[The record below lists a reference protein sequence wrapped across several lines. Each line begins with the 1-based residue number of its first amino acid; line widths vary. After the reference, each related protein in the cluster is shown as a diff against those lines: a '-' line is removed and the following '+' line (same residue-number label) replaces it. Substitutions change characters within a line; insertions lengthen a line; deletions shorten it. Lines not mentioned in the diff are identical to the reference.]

1 MRTSFWPVIFATAA
15 LVPLSGVFAT
25 DAVPGGEIAPLPP
38 LPLGIS
44 DADIQVVEPETGDT
58 SAQSPAPPTQ
68 SPSFSQVSAV
78 VEPPAA
84 EKPAGPSPEQEA
96 NPAED
101 LAGPKAAPKPAP
113 PPNPYKGV
121 FYDNDFSYLDKPNN
135 PYFYLGDSL
144 KRRHLG
150 NWGVLD
156 IGGEYRLRQHN
167 EHILARDNNFI
178 LQRTR
183 IYGDL
188 HVGECLRAYA
198 EAIDATSS
206 WEDLP
211 PRATEENRFDALN
224 LFGDAKL
231 LDAERG
237 ELWFRGG
244 RQELLYGNQRLI
256 SPLDWGNT
264 RRTFDGV
271 KLFWRGE
278 RWNIDGFWVRP
289 VPAGQHVNN
298 DHNFDHPD
306 LDQEFYGLYMTRKG
320 RQGQTVDLYYLGFA
334 RYAGQNPFQ
343 THTFGSRWEG
353 KLDPWLWEIEA
364 AYQFGEYGPSD
375 HSAGFYT
382 LGVGRKFPRLGWD
395 PTLWFYYDW
404 ASGDK
409 DPTGGVH
416 GTFNQLFPLGH
427 KYFGYMDLVGRQN
440 IEDWNFLLTMKP
452 HSAWELGL
460 WWHIFRLQRARDA
473 LYDSAG
479 IPIRQDPTGLA
490 GRDVGN
496 EMDITLRWTF
506 HPRADVLFGYSHLFP
521 GRFLKLT
528 SGGGDQS
535 DFYYT
540 QLSIRF

>member
-44 DADIQVVEPETGDT
+44 DADIQVVEPETEGT

-78 VEPPAA
+78 EEPRAA
-84 EKPAGPSPEQEA
+84 EKSAGPSPEQEA

-101 LAGPKAAPKPAP
+101 FAGPKAAPKPAP

-353 KLDPWLWEIEA
+353 KLDSWLWEIEA

-479 IPIRQDPTGLA
+479 VPIRQDPTGLA

>member
-1 MRTSFWPVIFATAA
+1 MIKGFWPAAFVIGF
-15 LVPLSGVFAT
+15 LVPLGTYMVMA
-25 DAVPGGEIAPLPP
+25 DAPSKDGNPLSSIP
-38 LPLGIS
+38 LLIS
-44 DADIQVVEPETGDT
+44 DADVLVPDSEMIGAT
-58 SAQSPAPPTQ
+58 SENPTLRPR
-68 SPSFSQVSAV
+68 PSSLFTA
-78 VEPPAA
+78 
-84 EKPAGPSPEQEA
+84 
-96 NPAED
+96 AED
-101 LAGPKAAPKPAP
+101 LSPDGRPSQPPLEGERRSSEDVASPKPPAKP
-113 PPNPYKGV
+113 LSPPNPYKGV
-121 FYDNDFSYLDKPNN
+121 FYENDFSYLDKPGN
-135 PYFYLGDSL
+135 PYFFFGDL
-144 KRRHLG
+144 WKRRRIG
-150 NWGVLD
+150 DWGVLD

-167 EHILARDNNFI
+167 EHVLTRDNNFL

-183 IYGDL
+183 VYGDL
-188 HVGECLRAYA
+188 HVGEWLRAYA

-211 PRATEENRFDALN
+211 PRPIDENRFDALN

-256 SPLDWGNT
+256 SPLDWANT

-289 VPAGQHVNN
+289 VPVAQHVNN

-306 LDQEFYGLYMTRKG
+306 LDQEFYGIYMSRKG
-320 RQGQTVDLYYLGFA
+320 GKSQAIDLYYLGLA
-334 RYAGQNPFQ
+334 KYAAPTPFQ

-364 AYQFGEYGPSD
+364 AYQFGEYGPFD

-382 LGVGRKFPRLGWD
+382 LGIGRKLPRVGWD

-409 DPTGGVH
+409 DPTGGIH

-427 KYFGYMDLVGRQN
+427 KYFGYMDLIGRQN
-440 IEDWNFLLTMKP
+440 VEDWNFLLTMKP
-452 HSAWELGL
+452 HAAWELAF
-460 WWHIFRLQRARDA
+460 WWHILRLQRARDA
-473 LYDSAG
+473 LYDAAG
-479 IPIRQDPTGLA
+479 TPIRQDPTGLA
-490 GRDVGN
+490 GRDIGN
-496 EMDITLRWTF
+496 ELDITLRWTF

-528 SGGGDQS
+528 PGGGDQS

-540 QLSIRF
+540 QLSVRF